1 MKKLALPILITVA
14 LNVPLTAQEAN
25 QLSLQVNT
33 GIPTG
38 KFKEAVDN
46 SIGGVAV
53 GVGANVLFNPKG
65 KKGYS
70 PVFFGADFSCM
81 TFGRDK
87 IEETT
92 DAPPFKTT
100 FNYYALNGMTR
111 LFLSNKEAGFVP
123 FIDGTLGLKIF
134 NTRTKVDKD
143 VTNIILND
151 NQPEVINTTND
162 NGLGYGVGMGW
173 YTRKSANEE
182 NPSTRASFTFRVMY
196 LWGDPTSYVKRG
208 SVKVENGFV
217 TYEEGSTKTNMIMVQ
232 LGILLF

>member
-1 MKKLALPILITVA
+1 MKYLILPILFVLLWLPA
-14 LNVPLTAQEAN
+14 AAQESA
-25 QLSLQVNT
+25 QLSIQLNT
-33 GIPTG
+33 AIPTG
-38 KFKEAVDN
+38 EFKEAVDN
-46 SIGGVAV
+46 SIGGAAV
-53 GVGANVLFNPKG
+53 GFGTNVLFNPKG

-70 PVFFGADFSCM
+70 PAFFGADFSYM

-87 IEETT
+87 IEATI

-100 FNYYALNGMTR
+100 FNYYAINGMTR
-111 LFLSNKEAGFVP
+111 LFLSTKENGLVP
-123 FIDGTLGLKIF
+123 FIDGTIGLKIF

-143 VTNIILND
+143 VSHILLDD
-151 NQPEVINTTND
+151 NQPEVIHTTND
-162 NGLGYGVGMGW
+162 NGLGYGIGTGF
-173 YTRKSANEE
+173 YIRKTTEHE
-182 NPSTRASFTFRVMY
+182 LKTTFTLRVMY

>member
-1 MKKLALPILITVA
+1 MKKLTLPLACFIFCTLA
-14 LNVPLTAQEAN
+14 FAQESG
-25 QLSLQVNT
+25 QLSFQLNT

-38 KFKEAVDN
+38 EFKEAVDN
-46 SIGGVAV
+46 SIGGAAV
-53 GVGANVLFNPKG
+53 GFGTNVLFNPKG

-70 PVFFGADFSCM
+70 PAFFGADFSYM

-87 IEETT
+87 IKATN

-100 FNYYALNGMTR
+100 FNYYAINGMTR
-111 LFLSNKEAGFVP
+111 IFLSGKETGFVP

-134 NTRTKVDKD
+134 NTRTKVDKN
-143 VTNIILND
+143 VTHIILDD

-162 NGLGYGVGMGW
+162 NGLGYGIGIGW
-173 YTRKSANEE
+173 YTRKTRDEE
-182 NPSTRASFTFRVMY
+182 DPPKGSFTLRVMY
-196 LWGDPTSYVKRG
+196 LWGDSTSYIKRG

-232 LGILLF
+232 LGVILF